1 MQIILVH
8 VQEYFQGDIDRGDF
22 LTMSVNIKIRNAI
35 QVARKF
41 LEQYNSPV
49 VFKSA
54 RLNDE
59 LCEIVMDIGLT
70 HEKIVQVKI
79 NTVTGTII
87 EYTQ

>member
-8 VQEYFQGDIDRGDF
+8 VLEHLQGDLDRGDF
-22 LTMSVNIKIRNAI
+22 LAMNTDSKIRNSI

-54 RLNDE
+54 SLNDE
-59 LCEIVMDIGLT
+59 ICEIVMDIGLT
-70 HEKIVQVKI
+70 HERIVQVRI
-79 NTVTGTII
+79 NTDTGRIVD
-87 EYTQ
+87 YTQ

>member
-1 MQIILVH
+1 MQGYL
-8 VQEYFQGDIDRGDF
+8 QGGIDRGDF
-22 LTMSVNIKIRNAI
+22 LTMSVDAKIRNAI

-54 RLNDE
+54 ILKGHI
-59 LCEIVMDIGLT
+59 CEIVMDIGLT

-79 NTVTGTII
+79 NTVSGTII

>member
-1 MQIILVH
+1 MQIILTH
-8 VQEYFQGDIDRGDF
+8 VQEYFRDNIDRVDF
-22 LTMSVNIKIRNAI
+22 LAMSADVKVRNAI

-54 RLNDE
+54 SLNDK
-59 LCEIVMDIGLT
+59 LCEIAMDIGLT